1 MAWIGNR
8 MILCKNSL
16 PSDSLKTLY
25 NSLIFP
31 HISYGLEVWGAA
43 TSNKNFK
50 RIVATQKKAI
60 RTVTK
65 SKWLSHTE
73 PRMKTLGLLKIT
85 DQHHLQCLS
94 LVFDMT
100 KGHCNDILGL
110 REKRNVDAMTY
121 NLRSTSE
128 QPDNLRL
135 SLKSNPLS
143 KSSFSEVAPRLWNET
158 SLSIQNSSSRKEL
171 KGKVRRMLLGSY
183 GEKVSCVNPLCTDT
197 RFHELE

>member
-1 MAWIGNR
+1 M
-8 MILCKNSL
+8 KNSL
-16 PSDSLKTLY
+16 ASDSLKTLY
-25 NSLIFP
+25 NSLLFP

-50 RIVATQKKAI
+50 RIVVTQKKAI

-65 SKWLSHTE
+65 SKWHSHTE
-73 PRMKTLGLLKIT
+73 PRMKTLGLLKVT
-85 DQHHLQCLS
+85 DQHYLQCLS

-100 KGHCNDILGL
+100 KGYCNDIFDL
-110 REKRNVDAMTY
+110 RGKRNEGAMTY
-121 NLRSTSE
+121 NLRSTTE

-135 SLKSNPLS
+135 SVKSNPS
-143 KSSFSEVAPRLWNET
+143 KKSFFSEVAPRLWNET
-158 SLSIQNSSSRKEL
+158 SSDVQNSLSRKEL